1 LGEVTV
7 IEMHAAGG
15 NDRPYSLEGQQL
27 SLAQLKNALSRKWT
41 SAPDANSTA
50 RIAVRVDPDAPCQH

>member
-1 LGEVTV
+1 
-7 IEMHAAGG
+7 MHAAGG